1 MVQGGGA
8 MNGSF
13 LKAGLIDEISHLTVP
28 VADGGVGVQ
37 TFFDIPGRAP
47 KKSAANLKLISH
59 RMLAGGVSW
68 AKYRVI

>member
-13 LKAGLIDEISHLTVP
+13 LKAGLIDEISHLIVP
-28 VADGGVGVQ
+28 VVDGGVGVQ

-47 KKSAANLKLISH
+47 KKAAAKLKVISH
-59 RMLAGGVSW
+59 QMLSGGVSW
-68 AKYRVI
+68 VKYKVL